1 MFGCEQGIE
10 VTAGHLTG
18 SMPGAKAEP
27 SVRPDPGVHVRAAVV
42 VGVEDLPHDVTGR
55 RNRGPKVRS
64 VDVLYPGRWDP
75 RRIEGWPGNERVIR
89 G

>member
-10 VTAGHLTG
+10 VTAGHLAG

-27 SVRPDPGVHVRAAVV
+27 SVRPDPGIHIRAAVV
-42 VGVEDLPHDVTGR
+42 VRVEDLPHDVTGR
-55 RNRGPKVRS
+55 RNRGPKVRG
-64 VDVLYPGRWDP
+64 VDVLYPGRWGP
-75 RRIEGWPGNERVIR
+75 RRIESWPGDERIFR